1 MHKYFFLILLFWS
14 FCPMA
19 EDAPAPF
26 ADSYSALLGDG
37 DSTDGFPSEDGESS
51 EEEDVGEEDGVD
63 LEHGPGESMEV
74 LTEDPNQ

>member
-1 MHKYFFLILLFWS
+1 MQKYFFLILLFWTVA
-14 FCPMA
+14 PWA

-26 ADSYSALLGDG
+26 ADSYGVLLGDG
-37 DSTDGFPSEDGESS
+37 DSTDGFPSEDGESP

-63 LEHGPGESMEV
+63 LENGPGESMEV